1 MEEMIMTFVAENKI
15 VIGLA
20 GFMFVEKLV
29 KLSPFKWDDLLIDSI
44 KAAITATKSSKTIK

>member
-1 MEEMIMTFVAENKI
+1 MDELIKLAVENKMI
-15 VIGLA
+15 IGLA

-44 KAAITATKSSKTIK
+44 KAAITATKPSKTLK

>member
-1 MEEMIMTFVAENKI
+1 MEEMIMVFIAENKI

-20 GFMFVEKLV
+20 GFMFLEKLV

-44 KAAITATKSSKTIK
+44 KAAITATKPSKTLK

>member
-15 VIGLA
+15 VIGLV
-20 GFMFVEKLV
+20 GFMFLEKLV
-29 KLSPFKWDDLLIDSI
+29 KISSFKWDDLLVDSI

>member
-1 MEEMIMTFVAENKI
+1 MEEMIMVFIAENKI

-20 GFMFVEKLV
+20 GFMFLEKLV
-29 KLSPFKWDDLLIDSI
+29 KLSPFKWDDLLVDSI

>member
-1 MEEMIMTFVAENKI
+1 MEEMIMVFIAENKV

-20 GFMFVEKLV
+20 GFMFLEKLV
-29 KLSPFKWDDLLIDSI
+29 KISPFKWDDLLVDSI